1 MIYDLFC
8 FFNELDVLHE
18 RLNYL
23 DKYVG
28 KFVICES
35 NVTHTG
41 MPKPFVFEENQERF
55 SKFKSKIIYLK
66 FFGEK
71 HDNAWVNENLQR
83 NFILNQVNF
92 EIDDKIIIS
101 DVDEIPSEN
110 FIKKLVSYNGNEILI
125 SIQELSFFWPNYKRS
140 DMPYW
145 IGGSRAFN
153 YNRLK
158 NLKYLNTE
166 YSSTYLRLLNKGNT
180 LTKIRLTNIGLPIDM
195 GGWHL
200 SYMGGKKAIE
210 KKIISFAH
218 TELNEKIGSNVT
230 NHLNEF
236 LINEKDFFKENET
249 YLINGSFKSFI
260 LKNKKSSVNKFTTAI
275 NFKWHF
281 IKNKLILKILLK
293 RYAKKL
299 LLWSK

>member
-8 FFNELDVLHE
+8 FFNELDVLYE

-23 DKYVG
+23 DKYVD

-92 EIDDKIIIS
+92 EINDKIIIS

-110 FIKKLVSYNGNEILI
+110 FIKKLVSYEGNEILI
-125 SIQELSFFWPNYKRS
+125 SIQEFSFFWPNYRRS
-140 DMPYW
+140 DIPFW

-153 YNRLK
+153 YNNLKCLK
-158 NLKYLNTE
+158 NLNNKYG
-166 YSSTYLRLLNKGNT
+166 SSFLRMHNKGNT
-180 LTKIRLTNIGLPIDM
+180 LTKIRLTNIGLPIDK

-218 TELNEKIGSNVT
+218 TELNEKIGTNVK
-230 NHLNEF
+230 NHLKEF
-236 LINEKDFFKENET
+236 LISEKNFFKEDEK
-249 YLINGSFKSFI
+249 YLINGSFRSFV
-260 LKNKKSSVNKFTTAI
+260 LKGKESSVNKLTFAL
-275 NFKWHF
+275 NFNWHF
-281 IKNKLILKILLK
+281 IKNKLIFKILIK
-293 RYAKKL
+293 RYAQKL
-299 LLWSK
+299 LL

>member
-8 FFNELDVLHE
+8 FFNELDVLYE

-23 DKYVG
+23 DKYVD

-66 FFGEK
+66 FLGEK
-71 HDNAWVNENLQR
+71 HDNPWVNENLQR
-83 NFILNQVNF
+83 NFILSKINF

-110 FIKKLVSYNGNEILI
+110 FIKKLASYFGDEILI
-125 SIQELSFFWPNYKRS
+125 SIQELSFFWPNYRRS

-153 YNRLK
+153 YNSLK
-158 NLKYLNTE
+158 KLKYLNTE
-166 YSSTYLRLLNKGNT
+166 YSSTYLRLHNIDNT
-180 LTKIRLTNIGLPIDM
+180 LTKIRLTNIGLPIDK

-210 KKIISFAH
+210 KKIVSFAH
-218 TELNEKIGSNVT
+218 TELNKNIGSDVT
-230 NHLNEF
+230 NHLNDFLTYEKNF
-236 LINEKDFFKENET
+236 FKEDESYLINE
-249 YLINGSFKSFI
+249 SFKSFI
-260 LKNKKSSVNKFTTAI
+260 LKDKESSLNKLTIAI
-275 NFKWHF
+275 KFKWHF
-281 IKNKLILKILLK
+281 IKNKLIFKILLK
-293 RYAKKL
+293 RYAEKL
-299 LLWSK
+299 LLWNK